1 MFRQNNSVF
10 PVMHLMVS
18 PCNQDFFLFFSFFL
32 RSSVLLLSS
41 RLFLLNFV
49 Q

>member
-18 PCNQDFFLFFSFFL
+18 PCNQDFFLFFFL